1 MKLKEILEEEKK
13 IMSPLRWKMNSTI
26 VPLYLSIIFLP
37 LLIVIPLMTVDEVKY
52 FPVFIAY
59 MVVFVLASVG
69 ILATIPW
76 MNKKETEIELE
87 RFGYLFHPAKPIEG
101 EKVQVVDEDVIYTL
115 SKDGI
120 HIKVPVQTEKVFEEA
135 NEDSFFFDWREVE
148 LALATQ
154 SHLRRVHL
162 ALAVFDRSMEVPPFF
177 IPMSEELF
185 SAIQAFDL
193 QDKIGVEWLYVQYN
207 PKDAFKQILTRG
219 RILKMRDR
227 KTGKVLTEKQLD
239 CMGEE

>member
-1 MKLKEILEEEKK
+1 MKLKEIIEEEKK
-13 IMSPLRWKMNSTI
+13 IMSPLRRKMNTI
-26 VPLYLSIIFLP
+26 ILPLYLSINLP
-37 LLIVIPLMTVDEVKY
+37 PILIVIPLMIVDAGRY
-52 FPVFIAY
+52 FPIFIAY
-59 MVVFVLASVG
+59 MVVMALTTVG

-87 RFGYLFHPAKPIEG
+87 RFDYLFHSAKPVEG
-101 EKVQVVDEDVIYTL
+101 EKVQVVDEDVVYTL
-115 SKDGI
+115 SKEGI
-120 HIKVPVQTEKVFEEA
+120 HIKLPLQMEKVFEEA

-219 RILKMRDR
+219 RILKMRNR